1 MKALRALPIALLLTV
16 VMSMAQTNQNQK
28 PADQKPST
36 APATAPQSK
45 PDSTVGSA
53 ASPAPKRAPQAKSKP
68 EFDAYVALVGL
79 KDPAATEKAA
89 DDFVTKFPDSELKSA
104 VYQRAMVVYQQAGND
119 DKTIDLGRKSLTYNP
134 DDPGVLVALAD
145 TLVQRT
151 RETDL
156 DKDERLAEATK
167 FAQHSLDTIGDF
179 PAPPNMPAEQVVE
192 VKNDLR
198 SAAYAA
204 IGAAAYTNKK
214 YADAETNFRQAL
226 DLTKANPDP
235 TTMLRLTLS
244 LDKQNKYAEGL
255 DEANKILAIPN
266 VDPRVSGLAQQEKD
280 RLSKLV
286 PAAAKPAAPATT
298 APSVPK

>member
-1 MKALRALPIALLLTV
+1 MKALKVLPITLLLAALVAT
-16 VMSMAQTNQNQK
+16 AQTTTQNQK
-28 PADQKPST
+28 PADPNQKT
-36 APATAPQSK
+36 PAATPI
-45 PDSTVGSA
+45 
-53 ASPAPKRAPQAKSKP
+53 PAGKRPPQAKTKP
-68 EFDAYVALVGL
+68 EYDAYVALVGL
-79 KDPAATEKAA
+79 KDPAAVEKAA

-104 VYQRAMVVYQQAGND
+104 AYQRAMVAYQQAGND
-119 DKTIDLGRKSLTYNP
+119 DKTVELGRKSLTYNP

-167 FAQHSLDTIGDF
+167 FAQHSLQTVGDY
-179 PAPPNMPAEQVVE
+179 PAPPNMPAEQVTE

-214 YADAETNFRQAL
+214 YADAETNFKQAL
-226 DLTKANPDP
+226 DVTKTNPDP
-235 TTMLRLTLS
+235 TTMLRLTLA
-244 LDKQNKYAEGL
+244 LDKQNKYPEAL

-286 PAAAKPAAPATT
+286 PAAPKPAVPATA
-298 APSVPK
+298 APVTPK